1 MADAPFFSTTKE
13 VFDWMEVGCTQGIR
27 PGLERMEWVLERL
40 NHPER
45 RLKFIH
51 IAGTN
56 GKGST
61 AAMVSSVLQE
71 AGYPV
76 GMFTSPYLHHWG
88 ERITL
93 DGEPIPEKSF
103 IYWADQVA
111 QWVEEMDREGVGRIS
126 PFEFWTL
133 VAILYF
139 AKEAVPWFVVWET
152 GLGGRLDSTNVVYPL
167 VSVITNVGHDHT
179 HILGGTLT
187 QIAEEKA
194 GIIKPGVPVITAC
207 EEEEALSV
215 LSTVA
220 EEKQCRLY
228 RLHQEFDVNSRISG
242 KEGESFSFS
251 SPFRP
256 LDRVQIPLRGKHQV
270 KNGAVA
276 LMTLEILRKYYATV
290 LEEAEILKGME
301 KVRWPGRLEEISQR
315 PSVWL
320 DGAHNPEGAEALAQ
334 ALRDL
339 PCDRLL
345 LLTAVLEDKDAT
357 GILKPL
363 LPLVDRVIVTQVDQ
377 PRGLEPDR
385 LREVAARL
393 RPDLEIGQASRAEEG
408 LHCLLEEAGE
418 RDCIVVAGTL
428 FLVSEIRESMLSE

>member
-1 MADAPFFSTTKE
+1 MTDAPLFSTAKE
-13 VFDWMEVGCTQGIR
+13 VFDWMEEGCTQGIR
-27 PGLERMEWVLERL
+27 PGLERMEWVLGRL

-61 AAMVSSVLQE
+61 AAMVASVLQE

-76 GMFTSPYLHHWG
+76 GMFSSPYLHHWG

-103 IYWADQVA
+103 VHWAGQVA
-111 QWVEEMDREGVGRIS
+111 QLVEEMDREGVGRVT

-179 HILGGTLT
+179 HILGETVT
-187 QIAEEKA
+187 QIAGEKA
-194 GIIKPGVPVITAC
+194 GIIKPGVPVVTAC

-228 RLHQEFDVNSRISG
+228 RLHREFDVVPRSG
-242 KEGESFSFS
+242 GEEGESFSFHN
-251 SPFRP
+251 PFRP
-256 LDRVQIPLRGKHQV
+256 LERVRIPLRGEHQV

-290 LEEAEILKGME
+290 LEETDVLAGME
-301 KVRWPGRLEEISQR
+301 NVRWPGRLEQVSQHPR
-315 PSVWL
+315 VLL
-320 DGAHNPEGAEALAQ
+320 DGAHNPEGAEALAR

-339 PCDRLL
+339 SCDRLL

-363 LPLVDRVIVTQVDQ
+363 LPLVDRVMVTGVDQ
-377 PRGLEPDR
+377 PRGLEPAR

-393 RPDLEIGQASRAEEG
+393 RPDLEIGQATGADEG
-408 LHCLLEEAGE
+408 LRRLLEEAGE

-428 FLVSEIRESMLSE
+428 FLVSEIRESILSE